1 MWPVFALATFLN
13 HCSCTFMSRLSST
26 TLFHFTHEFDTL
38 VKILEEGLWPRY
50 CVERDWGDKDLI
62 IPMVCTCEIPLSK
75 MSFHQNK
82 YGKYGI
88 GLSKKWAKKKGFTPV
103 LYVSDKS
110 DIYKRITEYAK
121 HELTQPIICNCS
133 SLNEEYMLYYVKR
146 AVGTSADR
154 EHLKLENKP
163 KFINEREWRY
173 ISRKARM
180 EFATK
185 TEVQDNLCTKLSE
198 RTKDEKLKLQPN
210 NIKYIIV
217 KSEKER
223 INIINEILR
232 IFEKEE
238 NDCINLLISKVC
250 SSEQM
255 KEDY

>member
-1 MWPVFALATFLN
+1 MDVRDVLAHVQEDALGVAWAHVQTCVLAASRVAKADAIADAKAVAITVACSVPTNFLTPMWPVFALATFLN

-110 DIYKRITEYAK
+110 DIYKRICK
-121 HELTQPIICNCS
+121 
-133 SLNEEYMLYYVKR
+133 
-146 AVGTSADR
+146 
-154 EHLKLENKP
+154 
-163 KFINEREWRY
+163 
-173 ISRKARM
+173 
-180 EFATK
+180 
-185 TEVQDNLCTKLSE
+185 
-198 RTKDEKLKLQPN
+198 
-210 NIKYIIV
+210 
-217 KSEKER
+217 
-223 INIINEILR
+223 
-232 IFEKEE
+232 
-238 NDCINLLISKVC
+238 
-250 SSEQM
+250 
-255 KEDY
+255 